1 MESTVI
7 VIIIL
12 ILLGLVCYWY
22 FRKNSG
28 KSTKRVL
35 SKSSPTTI
43 DYGEKKIKIYTG
55 RSNPDFDDRV
65 NPCLEP
71 FIDDE
76 SEDERYRAD
85 LAEVR
90 DSYYGGQI
98 EDDDYLNYYIDEW
111 SWKSRGEYEEK
122 MKKLE
127 AMNMYDFFSEL
138 TFRAISIDDD
148 IIHFLF
154 SKPYNPKVDPH
165 IAEIIMWIKNNKSS
179 SIELTVKSKH
189 DVEFIKEFCQGNEAI
204 SSPSV
209 HNSSKDKPEN
219 IFVLE

>member
-28 KSTKRVL
+28 KTTKRVTR
-35 SKSSPTTI
+35 SAPTTI
-43 DYGEKKIKIYTG
+43 DYGEKKLKIYTG
-55 RSNPDFDDRV
+55 KSSPNFDDRV
-65 NPCLEP
+65 NPCIEP
-71 FIDDE
+71 FIDGE
-76 SEDERYRAD
+76 CEDDRYRAD
-85 LAEVR
+85 LADVR

-111 SWKSRGEYEEK
+111 SWKSRDEYEDK
-122 MKKLE
+122 LKKLKT
-127 AMNMYDFFSEL
+127 MNMYDFFSEM

-148 IIHFLF
+148 VVHYLF
-154 SKPYNPKVDPH
+154 SKPYNPKIDPH

-179 SIELTVKSKH
+179 SIELTVNSKH
-189 DVEFIKEFCQGNEAI
+189 DVEFIREFCQGNEAN

-209 HNSSKDKPEN
+209 HNSSRDKPEN